1 MATRWQHGATV
12 ETTQA
17 LYIKQS
23 RQEPDMTE
31 ATELTK
37 NRRKETKWKDRDFE
51 FQLPLPLCGYIIL
64 NTAFNLPSFC
74 TYKMELEVVAA
85 PKAVIRV
92 QGCTLGSPGEL

>member
-37 NRRKETKWKDRDFE
+37 NRRKETK
-51 FQLPLPLCGYIIL
+51 
-64 NTAFNLPSFC
+64 
-74 TYKMELEVVAA
+74 
-85 PKAVIRV
+85 
-92 QGCTLGSPGEL
+92 